1 MEMIEH
7 KHTFTV
13 LFVQLSA
20 FVEFEG
26 VEESVVFFLTSSGC
40 VIVSESVFTVGVT
53 IYQVMQLILFT
64 NITQTHFSKQVWF
77 CTYSVWTAVSQ
88 KDQIKVEW
96 LKALLLTLTFVLD
109 LPKHLI
115 IKHEHFIKTT
125 PCFHILSHKATV
137 FHH

>member
-13 LFVQLSA
+13 LFIQLSA

-26 VEESVVFFLTSSGC
+26 VEESVFFLTSSGC

-115 IKHEHFIKTT
+115 IKHEHFI
-125 PCFHILSHKATV
+125 
-137 FHH
+137 